1 MSESKR
7 DKDNSNRTHKVTV
20 RFTDDEYEQLG
31 VICEVLDVTYSHYLR
46 RAAFTRRIESPTLR
60 VAFRDE
66 AARALAAQ
74 MGKIGG
80 LLNQIARKLNSGEQ
94 CDRRMTEDIARAIDQ
109 LNERLRFLRNV
120 EAFSGDSEAS

>member
-1 MSESKR
+1 MSKSKR
-7 DKDNSNRTHKVTV
+7 DQDESIRTHKVTV

-31 VICEVLDVTYSHYLR
+31 VICDVLDVTYSQYLR

-60 VAFRDE
+60 VAFGDE

-80 LLNQIARKLNSGEQ
+80 LLNQIARKLNSGDR
-94 CDRRMTEDIARAIDQ
+94 CDKRMTEDIARTIEQ
-109 LNERLRFLRNV
+109 LNERLRLLRNV
-120 EAFSGDSEAS
+120 EAFSGNSEAS